1 MLIRYHT
8 QLMPESFWSLLQL
21 FNRVMVSS
29 SPLRGARIKY
39 LRHFSQETVPWGAM
53 VSFPS
58 TFALTAAAEVLEAH
72 RVLVSHLLLGMWSS
86 ASHIV
91 TVSFTRVSIIGSDH
105 HSGHWS
111 HNHNYS
117 VRVVPLSLVSAVVFA
132 AIVT

>member
-8 QLMPESFWSLLQL
+8 QLMPECFWSLLQF

-29 SPLRGARIKY
+29 SPLKGAMIKY
-39 LRHFSQETVPWGAM
+39 LRHLLQESVPWGAI

-58 TFALTAAAEVLEAH
+58 PFALTAAAEVLETH

-91 TVSFTRVSIIGSDH
+91 TVLFDMNEH
-105 HSGHWS
+105 HW
-111 HNHNYS
+111 
-117 VRVVPLSLVSAVVFA
+117 V
-132 AIVT
+132 